1 VDKDKALFGVGIA
14 FMVVMGLVSWVFAT
28 EAWVRVLAF
37 VALVSLPIIGFCC
50 YQLGLTEAKGRL
62 RGIDQG
68 VDRVTSAAAKAI
80 DLRASSATLMRQAA
94 RPDPLAVDLPQVG
107 PSITVRQ
114 LESGEVEL

>member
-1 VDKDKALFGVGIA
+1 MGERKPLFFLGGA
-14 FMVVMGLVSWVFAT
+14 FMLGIGLVAFEFAS
-28 EAWVRVLAF
+28 EEWVRVLAF
-37 VALVSLPIIGFCC
+37 FALIALPVVGFCC

-68 VDRVTSAAAKAI
+68 VDRVSGMAATVV

-94 RPDPLAVDLPQVG
+94 RPDPLTVDLPQVG
-107 PSITVRQ
+107 PSITVRR